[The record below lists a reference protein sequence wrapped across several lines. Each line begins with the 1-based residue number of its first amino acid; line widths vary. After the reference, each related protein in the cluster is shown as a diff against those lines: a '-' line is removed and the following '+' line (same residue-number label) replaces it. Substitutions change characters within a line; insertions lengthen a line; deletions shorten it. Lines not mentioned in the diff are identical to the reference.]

1 MSMLSNGVKTVMSE
15 KTHANGAAPLKVHAA
30 RAQPLGFISQVT
42 QGVPEPLHEPRLEVI
57 WEPGQPLPEAVQVPL
72 PTARKEEPAARA
84 DQGRM
89 RTCYACGFEGLSS
102 DYERAV
108 SCPRCDASWY

>member
-57 WEPGQPLPEAVQVPL
+57 WEPGQPLPEAFQAPL